1 MDIAHPVPQEIA
13 VGTGPRRERTPPA
26 WLSLVTLPVSLLL
39 WAVGVSE
46 VNIAKLDTYGLPAI
60 LPPVFYAGVLLL
72 IVSASLEL
80 SRSQLSNFK
89 LGLHAVLLAVMLY
102 GTAPLVYKEG
112 RYAWLYKTVGVVQY
126 VGANGKLNRS
136 IDVYQSW
143 PGFFALAAW
152 FDKVAG
158 VDTPLDYAKWAQ
170 LVFELAAIPLLY
182 SIYRSIELP
191 VWHRWLAIMLY
202 LGANWIG
209 QDYLSPQGI
218 STVLSLGIMAIISRW
233 MFSIAPQ
240 PRNSRDERSKEYER
254 LRRAE
259 PTSVAQQDP
268 RIGPFVLAFLIL
280 FFVLTF
286 THELSPYIITV
297 QLAALSVF
305 GLMRPRWA
313 AVAAAIIALAY
324 LLPNFSYVNS
334 HFGVLGSIGHFISNI
349 EPPSAASNGKLPPSH
364 NFISACSSLLSVTIW
379 LLALAGAWLRRKS
392 RSIVLA
398 LVLLTFSTI
407 LVLALG
413 GYGNEGIL
421 RIYLFSLPWAVAL
434 AACALASPRST
445 ERAASS
451 SAMRNGHGVFRAV
464 LPLIIVVGLFFPAFF
479 GDDISNEMPAD
490 QVNLL
495 LAFQNGAQPGPILVP
510 FANLPVSDTAKYNL
524 FPIGAIFG
532 QGGALGSNPV
542 TSDTPTF
549 LARTM
554 EKYTVGQ
561 GPAYL
566 IITPSMVAYNAADG
580 GTQVRNFGLLRATL
594 EKSPYWTIILDQD
607 GIIAYELTPAA
618 LNIENG
624 PYAKTLVIGV
634 P

>member
-1 MDIAHPVPQEIA
+1 MDIAHPVHQEAA
-13 VGTGPRRERTPPA
+13 VGTGPARERKPTA
-26 WLSLVTLPVSLLL
+26 WLCLVTLPASLFL

-60 LPPVFYAGVLLL
+60 LPLVFYAGVLLL
-72 IVSASLEL
+72 IVSAGLEL
-80 SRSQLSNFK
+80 SRSQLSDFK
-89 LGLHAVLLAVMLY
+89 LGLHAVVLAVMLY

-112 RYAWLYKTVGVVQY
+112 RYSWLYKTVGVIQY
-126 VGANGKLNRS
+126 VGSQGKLNRS

-218 STVLSLGIMAIISRW
+218 STVLSLGIMAIVSRW
-233 MFSIAPQ
+233 LFSIAPQ
-240 PRNSRDERSKEYER
+240 RSSRYERSEEYGR
-254 LRRAE
+254 LPRAE
-259 PTSVAQQDP
+259 PTTGAQQNP
-268 RIGPFVLAFLIL
+268 QIGPFVSAFLIL

-286 THELSPYIITV
+286 THELSPYIIV
-297 QLAALSVF
+297 IQLVALSVF
-305 GLMRPRWA
+305 GLIRPRWVA
-313 AVAAAIIALAY
+313 AAAAIIALAY

-334 HFGVLGSIGHFISNI
+334 HFGVVGSIGHFISNI
-349 EPPSAASNGKLPPSH
+349 EPPSATASGKLPPSH
-364 NFISACSSLLSVTIW
+364 DFISACSALLCIVIW

-398 LVLLTFSTI
+398 LLLLTFSTI

-445 ERAASS
+445 GGAASS
-451 SAMRNGHGVFRAV
+451 SAMRNGHSVLRAV
-464 LPLIIVVGLFFPAFF
+464 PPLIIVAGLFFPAFF
-479 GDDISNEMPAD
+479 GDDLSNEMPAD
-490 QVNLL
+490 QVNAI

-554 EKYTVGQ
+554 EKYTDGQ

-566 IITPSMVAYNAADG
+566 IITPSMAAYDTANG
-580 GTQVRNFGLLRATL
+580 GTKASNFGLLSATL
-594 EKSPYWTIILDQD
+594 EKSSYWTIIMDQD
-607 GIIAYELTPAA
+607 GITVYELTPAA
-618 LNIENG
+618 LSIKNG